1 MTLTT
6 NIAEPIFAGP
16 PEPDLTPAEVIAR
29 AHAIAATLVDRQAE
43 TEQRTFYAE
52 DTHEAFRDAGFYRI
66 LVPRRFG
73 GYDFGIDT
81 FMRVVQIL
89 TRACPS
95 TGWMYCLGA
104 AHAHV
109 VGTLFEERVQEE
121 AFAGGEFIAPATVMP
136 SGDAVRTEGGWL
148 LTGTW
153 SYCSGIPYASHF
165 VGHTL
170 VSRAEGEPP
179 EPMMFIVDSSQWTRL
194 DDWGGQLGLKGSGSH
209 SIVMENAFVADY
221 QTIATHMSQVNV
233 TEGTPGRRLHAN
245 PEYGGGPLSFMVLE
259 DAVLAVGMA
268 QGALD
273 AYGDLMRS
281 RTTMFPPIVGRA
293 ENEDFQFWYGE
304 ATGMIATA
312 EAAFHQSIQT
322 WRELCE
328 QGPEAFTVEQEL
340 RIAVICREVV
350 RLCWDAVQKYLFPTA
365 GSSAVR
371 QGQRI
376 ERVWRDLSMQHSHAG
391 ISIFLTTIA
400 KRELTKLEFGVVDEH

>member
-6 NIAEPIFAGP
+6 TVAENGFAGP

-29 AHAIAATLVDRQAE
+29 AHTIAATLVERQAE
-43 TEQRTFYAE
+43 TEERTFYAE
-52 DTHEAFRDAGFYRI
+52 DTHEAFRAAGFYRI
-66 LVPRRFG
+66 LVPKRYG
-73 GYDFGIDT
+73 GYEFGIDT
-81 FMRVVQIL
+81 FMKVTQIL

-95 TGWMYCLGA
+95 TGWMFCLGA
-104 AHAHV
+104 AHAHM
-109 VGTLFEERVQEE
+109 VGTLFNERVQDEV
-121 AFAGGEFIAPATVMP
+121 FAGGDFIAPATVMP
-136 SGDAVRTEGGWL
+136 GGEAERVDGGWIL
-148 LTGTW
+148 SGKW
-153 SYCSGIPYASHF
+153 SYCSGVPYASHF
-165 VGHTL
+165 VGHTI
-170 VSRAEGEPP
+170 VPYGDDFG
-179 EPMMFIVDSSQWTRL
+179 PMLFIIDRDQWTRL

-209 SIVMENAFVADY
+209 SIVLDRVFVPDYRTIDTHVSQVSVAD
-221 QTIATHMSQVNV
+221 
-233 TEGTPGRRLHAN
+233 GTPGSEIHSN

-273 AYGDLMRS
+273 AYGELMSS

-293 ENEDFQFWYGE
+293 EDADYQFWYGE

-312 EAAFHQSIQT
+312 EAAFHHAIEQ
-322 WRELCE
+322 WRDLCE
-328 QGPEAFTVEQEL
+328 QGPQAFTVEQEL

-371 QGQRI
+371 NGQRI

-391 ISIFLTTIA
+391 ISVFLTTIA
-400 KRELTKLEFGVVDEH
+400 KRELTKLKFGITDEH